1 MPDGLLLIHAWPTD
15 SRIWERQVDEV
26 AARLPVVAPDLP
38 GFGGTER
45 SGDIMT
51 MASGAHRCLA
61 ELDRAGLDRAVV
73 CGLSMGGYVAFEL
86 WRRAPERIA
95 GFVLA
100 NTRAVADSEE
110 AAANRRRLA
119 DRLLA
124 EGMGFFLNDPPP
136 LLSEEAPADLRAWLR
151 GVIGDQP
158 PASIAAALLGMA
170 ERPDSTPD
178 LPGIDVPT
186 LVITSEL
193 DALVPS
199 EASLAMA
206 ALIPNASS
214 SVLGGVGH
222 LTNLEAPEAFTKL
235 LVDHLADCG
244 LG

>member
-15 SRIWERQVDEV
+15 SRIWERQADELGGRV
-26 AARLPVVAPDLP
+26 PLVAPDLP
-38 GFGGTER
+38 GFGGAEPA
-45 SGDIMT
+45 GDIMT
-51 MASGAHRCLA
+51 MASGAERCLA
-61 ELDRAGLDRAVV
+61 ELDRAGMDRAVV

-86 WRRAPERIA
+86 WRRAPDRIA

-100 NTRAVADSEE
+100 NTRAVGDSEE

-124 EGMGFFLNDPPP
+124 EGIEFFLADPPP
-136 LLSEEAPADLRAWLR
+136 LLSEHAPDDLRARLR
-151 GVIGDQP
+151 GIIADQP
-158 PASIAAALLGMA
+158 AASIAAALLGMA

-214 SVLGGVGH
+214 SILGRVGH
-222 LTNLEAPEAFTKL
+222 LTNLEASDEFTEL
-235 LVDHLADCG
+235 LGNHLSVCG

>member
-1 MPDGLLLIHAWPTD
+1 MADGILLIHAWPTD
-15 SRIWERQVDEV
+15 SRIWERQADELGTR
-26 AARLPVVAPDLP
+26 APVVAPDLP
-38 GFGGTER
+38 GFGGAEPA
-45 SGDIMT
+45 GDVMT
-51 MASGAHRCLA
+51 MAAGAERCLA

-86 WRRAPERIA
+86 WRRARDRIA

-100 NTRAVADSEE
+100 NTRAVGDSEE

-124 EGMGFFLNDPPP
+124 EGIEFFLADPPP
-136 LLSEEAPADLRAWLR
+136 LLSEHAPDDLRARLR
-151 GVIGDQP
+151 SIVADQP

-170 ERPDSTPD
+170 ERPDSTSD

-186 LVITSEL
+186 LVITSKL

-206 ALIPNASS
+206 AQIPNASTS
-214 SVLGGVGH
+214 ILGGVGH
-222 LTNLEAPEAFTKL
+222 LTNLEAAEEFTEL
-235 LVDHLADCG
+235 LGNHVRDCG